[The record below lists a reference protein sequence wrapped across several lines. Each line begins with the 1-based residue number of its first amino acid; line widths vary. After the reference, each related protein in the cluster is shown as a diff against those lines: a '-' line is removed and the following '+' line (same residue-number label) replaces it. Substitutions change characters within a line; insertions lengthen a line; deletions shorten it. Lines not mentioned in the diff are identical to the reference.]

1 MPRSAR
7 RATQPARLP
16 REQRRAHFL
25 DVAAELIVEEGI
37 DAVTMEG
44 VAARAGVSKGLG
56 YAYFDN
62 KEALLVALFEREM
75 AELDRR
81 IGEAVTAIDDFE
93 SRIRAMIGVL
103 FEVTTERGVLMGTLQ
118 QAKLG
123 DGPLEDKR
131 QQRQLVVE
139 DFFADMVVEHYGLPR
154 KQAVAASAIL
164 LGGTTGALSL
174 WLTRRA
180 SRREITDVYVRIVMG
195 ALAALT
201 PAAAA
206 SPGAP

>member
-1 MPRSAR
+1 MSTDR
-7 RATQPARLP
+7 RGRGPTTRLP
-16 REQRRAHFL
+16 RAQRRAHFL
-25 DVAAELIVEEGI
+25 DVAAELIVEQGI

-62 KEALLVALFEREM
+62 KEELLVALFEREM

-81 IGEAVTAIDDFE
+81 IAEAVASAEDFE
-93 SRIRAMIGVL
+93 QRIRAMIVVL

-123 DGPLEDKR
+123 DGPLEERR

-139 DFFADMVVEHYGLPR
+139 NFFADMVVEHFGLSR
-154 KQAVAASAIL
+154 RQAVTASAIL
-164 LGGTTGALSL
+164 LGGVAGALSV

-180 SRREITDVYVRIVMG
+180 SRREITEVYVRIVMG
-195 ALAALT
+195 ALGALA
-201 PAAAA
+201 PADARLA
-206 SPGAP
+206 